1 MGFQSSINQAL
12 VSGAAMAHTAGKLKK
27 DSTDDVKMPNASDA
41 KAEAQVNIDQK
52 MARRAR
58 DTARAKLQA
67 INENKQLS
75 NKARTRRMNNVLK
88 AYDQDMRGGK

>member
-12 VSGAAMAHTAGKLKK
+12 VSTAAMAHTAGKLKK
-27 DSTDDVKMPNASDA
+27 DSTDIKMPSTSDA

-67 INENKQLS
+67 ITENKQLS
-75 NKARTRRMNNVLK
+75 NRARTRRMNNVLK